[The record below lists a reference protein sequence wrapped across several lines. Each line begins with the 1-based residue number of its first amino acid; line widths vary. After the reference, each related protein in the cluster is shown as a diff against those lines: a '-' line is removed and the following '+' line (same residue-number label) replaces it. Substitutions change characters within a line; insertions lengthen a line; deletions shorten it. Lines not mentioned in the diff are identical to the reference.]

1 MSIEYLCLKYDLLVE
16 WTVDRAYERNCRST
30 AIKLWKYNQRNSM
43 KMPTSDSY
51 RESLIES
58 LKDAEHAGGF
68 IGAILEEKDPEPALL
83 RNAIRKVIE
92 AKIRMNALSDSAK
105 EHHEKLDNIL
115 TESGGLEIYCLVELL
130 EALGFKLEITV
141 ADTELPADSKSTD
154 FGESELSPEPA
165 NF

>member
-1 MSIEYLCLKYDLLVE
+1 
-16 WTVDRAYERNCRST
+16 
-30 AIKLWKYNQRNSM
+30 M

-58 LKDAEHAGGF
+58 LKDAEHAGDF

-92 AKIRMNALSDSAK
+92 ARIRMNALSESAK
-105 EHHEKLDNIL
+105 EHREKLDKML
-115 TESGGLEIYCLVELL
+115 TESAGSEIYSLVALL

-141 ADTELPADSKSTD
+141 ADTELSADSESTEI
-154 FGESELSPEPA
+154 GESELSPEPA
-165 NF
+165 NL